1 MTEQDSSMKF
11 SNKNLDEI
19 IKALRKKIIL
29 RVGIMGSKAQAEH
42 EGSGLT
48 NAQLGAVHEFGASI
62 NHPGGTPYRITE
74 NGMAQFVSKEQGAD
88 LPKTKPHT
96 IDIPKR
102 SFLLEP
108 LQEKLNL
115 TTDENKYL
123 RKELFKRYFDD
134 KTPEEFYKAL
144 GTKAL
149 QVVDQAFMTNGFGQ
163 WTPLSK
169 AYLKRK
175 INSVKSKKKREE
187 YAKNNKILV
196 RSGDLSRTISMK
208 IIKQQ

>member
-1 MTEQDSSMKF
+1 MAEQDSSMKF

-29 RVGIMGSKAQAEH
+29 RIGIMGADAQTEH
-42 EGSGLT
+42 EGSDLT
-48 NAQLGAVHEFGASI
+48 NAQLGSIHEQPDNDG
-62 NHPGGTPYRITE
+62 
-74 NGMAQFVSKEQGAD
+74 K
-88 LPKTKPHT
+88 K
-96 IDIPKR
+96 IPKR

-134 KTPEEFYKAL
+134 KAPEKFYKAL

-149 QVVDQAFMTNGFGQ
+149 QIVDQAFMTNGFGR
-163 WTPLSK
+163 WTSLSQ

-175 INSVKSKKKREE
+175 INSVKSKKKHEE

-196 RSGDLSRTISMK
+196 RSGALKRSISMK
-208 IIKQQ
+208 IIKPQ

>member
-1 MTEQDSSMKF
+1 MKF
-11 SNKNLDEI
+11 SNKNLDDI

-29 RVGIMGSKAQAEH
+29 RIGIMGSDAQTEH

-48 NAQLGAVHEFGASI
+48 NAQLGTIHEQPDNDG
-62 NHPGGTPYRITE
+62 
-74 NGMAQFVSKEQGAD
+74 K
-88 LPKTKPHT
+88 K
-96 IDIPKR
+96 IPKR

-134 KTPEEFYKAL
+134 KAPEKFYKAL

-149 QVVDQAFMTNGFGQ
+149 QIVDQAFMKKRTFNKF
-163 WTPLSK
+163 LLVKSILLN
-169 AYLKRK
+169 LKRNVKNTLK
-175 INSVKSKKKREE
+175 ITRYLLE
-187 YAKNNKILV
+187 AAL
-196 RSGDLSRTISMK
+196 
-208 IIKQQ
+208 

>member
-1 MTEQDSSMKF
+1 MAEQDSSMKF
-11 SNKNLDEI
+11 SNKNLDDI

-29 RVGIMGSKAQAEH
+29 RIGIMGSDAQTEH

-48 NAQLGAVHEFGASI
+48 NAQLGTIHEQPDNDG
-62 NHPGGTPYRITE
+62 
-74 NGMAQFVSKEQGAD
+74 K
-88 LPKTKPHT
+88 K
-96 IDIPKR
+96 IPKR

-134 KTPEEFYKAL
+134 KAPEKFYKAL

-149 QVVDQAFMTNGFGQ
+149 QIVDQAFMTNGYNQ
-163 WTPLSK
+163 WTSLSQ

-196 RSGDLSRTISMK
+196 RSGALRRSISMK
-208 IIKQQ
+208 IIKPQ

>member
-1 MTEQDSSMKF
+1 MAEQDSSMKF

-29 RVGIMGSKAQAEH
+29 RIGIMGADAQTEH
-42 EGSGLT
+42 EGDGLT
-48 NAQLGAVHEFGASI
+48 NARLGAVHEFGASI
-62 NHPGGTPYRITE
+62 NHPGGTPYKITE
-74 NGMAQFVSKEQGAD
+74 NGIAQFVSKEQGEG

-96 IDIPKR
+96 IKIPRR

-134 KTPEEFYKAL
+134 KTPEKFYKAL

-149 QVVDQAFMTNGFGQ
+149 QIVDQAFMTNGYNQ
-163 WTPLSK
+163 WTSLSQ

-187 YAKNNKILV
+187 YAANNKILI
-196 RSGDLSRTISMK
+196 RSGALRRSISMK
-208 IIKQQ
+208 IIKPQ

>member
-1 MTEQDSSMKF
+1 MAEQDSSMKF

-19 IKALRKKIIL
+19 IKAVRKKIIL
-29 RVGIMGSKAQAEH
+29 RIGIMGDAAQAEH
-42 EGSGLT
+42 EGDGLT
-48 NAQLGAVHEFGASI
+48 NAQLGAIHEQPDNDG
-62 NHPGGTPYRITE
+62 
-74 NGMAQFVSKEQGAD
+74 K
-88 LPKTKPHT
+88 K
-96 IDIPKR
+96 IPKR

-134 KTPEEFYKAL
+134 KAPEKFYKAL

-149 QVVDQAFMTNGFGQ
+149 QIVDQAFMTNGFGR
-163 WTPLSK
+163 WTPLSQ

-196 RSGDLSRTISMK
+196 RSGTLRRSISMK
-208 IIKQQ
+208 IIKPQ

>member
-29 RVGIMGSKAQAEH
+29 RVGIMGSDAQKEH
-42 EGSGLT
+42 KDSDLT
-48 NAQLGAVHEFGASI
+48 NAQLGAIHEQPDNDGKK
-62 NHPGGTPYRITE
+62 
-74 NGMAQFVSKEQGAD
+74 M
-88 LPKTKPHT
+88 
-96 IDIPKR
+96 PKR

-134 KTPEEFYKAL
+134 KTPEKFYKAL

-149 QVVDQAFMTNGFGQ
+149 QVVDQAFMTNGFGR

-169 AYLKRK
+169 DYLKRK
-175 INSVKSKKKREE
+175 INSVKSKKAREK
-187 YAKNNKILV
+187 YAGSNKILV

>member
-1 MTEQDSSMKF
+1 MKF

-19 IKALRKKIIL
+19 IQALRKKIIL
-29 RVGIMGSKAQAEH
+29 RIGIMGDKAQKEH

-74 NGMAQFVSKEQGAD
+74 NGTAQFVSKEQGAG

-96 IDIPKR
+96 IEIPRR
-102 SFLLEP
+102 SFLLDP

-134 KTPEEFYKAL
+134 KAPEKFYKAL
-144 GTKAL
+144 ETKAL
-149 QVVDQAFMTNGFGQ
+149 QIIDQAFMTNGYNK
-163 WTPLSK
+163 WTSLSQ

-175 INSVKSKKKREE
+175 INSVKSKEKREE

-196 RSGDLSRTISMK
+196 SSGDLKRSISGR

>member
-1 MTEQDSSMKF
+1 MAEQDSSMKF
-11 SNKNLDEI
+11 SNKNLDDI

-29 RVGIMGSKAQAEH
+29 RIGIMGSDAQTEH

-48 NAQLGAVHEFGASI
+48 NAQLGTIHEQPDNDG
-62 NHPGGTPYRITE
+62 
-74 NGMAQFVSKEQGAD
+74 K
-88 LPKTKPHT
+88 K
-96 IDIPKR
+96 IPKR

-134 KTPEEFYKAL
+134 KAPEKFYKAL
-144 GTKAL
+144 ETKAL
-149 QVVDQAFMTNGFGQ
+149 QIIDQAFMTNGYNK
-163 WTPLSK
+163 WTSLSQ

-196 RSGDLSRTISMK
+196 SSGDLKRSISGR